1 MIPSTVTVRHRIGSL
16 LSYNPPPT
24 TTIPPITFP
33 LSLTTLLLQPSP
45 PTGNLKLILGAGS
58 HSVALQW
65 ESTPG
70 LAGSNWT
77 LLNNAAVNGFTH
89 GEELLVMITSEN
101 AQPTIAIA
109 PSTGTVIHGY
119 ENQAVSILGLS
130 VGDVDVL
137 LAPGMMVMLNISVSV
152 GSLSFPHYV
161 PVDGQGNPNP
171 LSITLTPP
179 STTTSTTSTTTST
192 TTNNNKGNNT
202 SGSTSSSSNPNSNTN
217 SNSNTASQPVPLIQ
231 RLTLVGTIADIN
243 AALGS
248 WGSDSNNYDNGN
260 LIYTPPLYW

>member
-1 MIPSTVTVRHRIGSL
+1 M
-16 LSYNPPPT
+16 
-24 TTIPPITFP
+24 
-33 LSLTTLLLQPSP
+33 
-45 PTGNLKLILGAGS
+45 KLILGAGS

-70 LAGSNWT
+70 LAGANWT
-77 LLNNAAVNGFTH
+77 LLNNAAVNGFNH

-101 AQPTIAIA
+101 AQPTITIA
-109 PSTGTVIHGY
+109 PSTGSVIRGY
-119 ENQAVSILGLS
+119 ENQAVSIPGLS

-171 LSITLTPP
+171 LSITLTPV
-179 STTTSTTSTTTST
+179 TSTTSTTTST

-202 SGSTSSSSNPNSNTN
+202 SGSSSSSS
-217 SNSNTASQPVPLIQ
+217 SGSSSSSSSSNTASQPVSLIQ

-248 WGSDSNNYDNGN
+248 WGSDSNNYDNSN
-260 LIYTPPLYW
+260 LMYTPPLYW